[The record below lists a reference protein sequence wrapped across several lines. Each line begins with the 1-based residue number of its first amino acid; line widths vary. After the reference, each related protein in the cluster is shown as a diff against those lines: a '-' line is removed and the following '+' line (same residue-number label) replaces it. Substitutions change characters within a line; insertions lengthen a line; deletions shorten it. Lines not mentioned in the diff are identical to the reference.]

1 MDMVLHHAPAAA
13 AGGSTKLKLK
23 LKIEAL
29 RRLTERIVGIDLVA
43 QDGAAL
49 PRFTAGAHL
58 DVHLPG
64 GLIRQYSLHNDPRET
79 HRYRIAVLREPNSRG
94 GSEALHTQVGVG
106 DLLTVSRPRNHFG
119 LVPGA
124 TRHLFLAGGIGITP
138 ILAMVATVHAQREPF
153 HLYYCTRN
161 AGCTAFLDELRP
173 WIEQGCVTVHH
184 DDGDPQRGLDLAQV
198 LREHLPGTHLYACG
212 PGGFLD
218 AIDRAAGHWP
228 AAARHSERFGA
239 PATAAAS
246 AAPDSPFEV
255 RLAGSGCS
263 FTVPAEQSI
272 VAVLRQHGVEVD
284 VSCCEGYCGTCMT
297 RYLDGEPI
305 HRDSVLDA
313 EDRAEFV
320 MVCCARAHARGGP
333 LVLDL

>member
-1 MDMVLHHAPAAA
+1 MELVLTHAPAAA

-23 LKIEAL
+23 VQAV
-29 RRLTERIVGIDLVA
+29 RCLTERIIGIDLVA
-43 QDGAAL
+43 QDGATL
-49 PRFTAGAHL
+49 PPFTAGAHL

-64 GLIRQYSLHNDPRET
+64 GLIRQYSLYNNPRET

-94 GSEALHTQVGVG
+94 GSEAFHTRVRAG
-106 DLLTVSRPRNHFG
+106 DLLTVSRPRNNFG
-119 LVPGA
+119 LVAGA
-124 TRHLFLAGGIGITP
+124 TRHVFLAGGIGITP
-138 ILAMVATVHAQREPF
+138 LLAMVATVHAQGEPF

-161 AGCTAFLDELRP
+161 AGCTAFFDELRP

-184 DDGDPQRGLDLAQV
+184 DDGDPQRGLDLAHV
-198 LREHLPGTHLYACG
+198 LRDYLPGTHLYACG

-228 AAARHSERFGA
+228 AAARHSERFSA
-239 PATAAAS
+239 PAHAKAS
-246 AAPDSPFEV
+246 PAPDSPFEV
-255 RLAGSGCS
+255 RLAGRDCS
-263 FTVPAEQSI
+263 FTVPAGQTI
-272 VAVLRQHGVEVD
+272 VAVLQQHGVEVD